1 MSSSSSGSGGFC
13 PIVRLQEI
21 TGMSRDEAIQTMS
34 VVILAEVG
42 NTGAQE
48 ELEEMDP
55 FRRRCA
61 LRMRVVSE
69 SLRQAAEEETR
80 VRYRSVAEAR
90 RSGLTPIRPPG
101 LERLRPLS
109 RRQILHRLRKL
120 RSSKRL

>member
-21 TGMSRDEAIQTMS
+21 TGMSHDDAIETMV
-34 VVILAEVG
+34 VVILAEKG

-61 LRMRVVSE
+61 LRIHEAIKISQQAAE
-69 SLRQAAEEETR
+69 EAAEEETR
-80 VRYRSVAEAR
+80 VRYVSVAEAR
-90 RSGLTPIRPPG
+90 RSGVTPI
-101 LERLRPLS
+101 
-109 RRQILHRLRKL
+109 
-120 RSSKRL
+120 

>member
-21 TGMSRDEAIQTMS
+21 TGMSRDEAIETMS

-61 LRMRVVSE
+61 LRIREASE
-69 SLRQAAEEETR
+69 ILRQAAEEA
-80 VRYRSVAEAR
+80 AEER
-90 RSGLTPIRPPG
+90 RGSAT
-101 LERLRPLS
+101 
-109 RRQILHRLRKL
+109 
-120 RSSKRL
+120 